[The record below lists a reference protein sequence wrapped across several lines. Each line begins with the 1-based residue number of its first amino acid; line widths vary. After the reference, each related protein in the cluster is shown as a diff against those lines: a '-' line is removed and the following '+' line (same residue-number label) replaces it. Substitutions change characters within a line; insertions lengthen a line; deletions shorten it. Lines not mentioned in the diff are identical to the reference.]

1 MAEPLTNNNNNADS
15 TILNQTNQVTD
26 VLSEKLELP
35 TIEIGDKLIIE
46 TKHENIKRRLVLDT
60 GAFLRGE
67 NLEKL
72 SLEADLYT
80 VQEVI
85 SEIKDANARSRLDAG
100 LFKLIIRDPHPNDYK
115 EVVTFAKKTGDYA
128 SLSLTDLKVIA
139 LAYMLERELNGV
151 THLNKEPIKMTA
163 QAPYTVQKK
172 KKKKKKKPQDNVTNK
187 ELPLENNI
195 KYNIKEQV
203 IVSDTDKSISDNI
216 NEKVDTS
223 KPDNIEF
230 SNKNDNS
237 ELEKPYD
244 IIEKEKNITEV
255 NDEDEEGWITLDN
268 ITEVTEKL
276 QTAKLGSATVKK
288 PHNVGCITSDYSIQ
302 NLLLQIGLKLVS
314 INGLQIKQI
323 KQWSLRCISCFK
335 LCRNM
340 EKIFCPNCGNNT
352 LTKVAISVNDKGE
365 IHQHT
370 VRRFSALKGTIYS
383 LPLPKGGR
391 SEVKIITCEDQLPRK
406 KRYQELAAFDPD
418 RTFFNSKK
426 STDKETKYI
435 IAGSRRNNPN
445 QAKRLIHAKRN
456 TP

>member
-1 MAEPLTNNNNNADS
+1 
-15 TILNQTNQVTD
+15 
-26 VLSEKLELP
+26 
-35 TIEIGDKLIIE
+35 
-46 TKHENIKRRLVLDT
+46 
-60 GAFLRGE
+60 
-67 NLEKL
+67 
-72 SLEADLYT
+72 
-80 VQEVI
+80 
-85 SEIKDANARSRLDAG
+85 
-100 LFKLIIRDPHPNDYK
+100 
-115 EVVTFAKKTGDYA
+115 
-128 SLSLTDLKVIA
+128 
-139 LAYMLERELNGV
+139 
-151 THLNKEPIKMTA
+151 
-163 QAPYTVQKK
+163 
-172 KKKKKKKPQDNVTNK
+172 
-187 ELPLENNI
+187 
-195 KYNIKEQV
+195 
-203 IVSDTDKSISDNI
+203 
-216 NEKVDTS
+216 
-223 KPDNIEF
+223 
-230 SNKNDNS
+230 
-237 ELEKPYD
+237 LEKPYD